1 MSINVK
7 CFILG
12 EVATNLLQLE
22 RMAEFSDALKPKF
35 LKKGLNEHPV
45 NFAAQ
50 CCRLINILA

>member
-7 CFILG
+7 CFISG

-22 RMAEFSDALKPKF
+22 RRAEFPGALKPQ
-35 LKKGLNEHPV
+35 LVKKGLNEHPA
-45 NFAAQ
+45 NFVTQ

>member
-7 CFILG
+7 CFISG

-22 RMAEFSDALKPKF
+22 RRAEFPEALKPQF
-35 LKKGLNEHPV
+35 VKKGLNEHPV
-45 NFAAQ
+45 NFATQ

>member
-7 CFILG
+7 CFISG

-22 RMAEFSDALKPKF
+22 RRAEFPGALKPQ
-35 LKKGLNEHPV
+35 LVKKGLNEHPA
-45 NFAAQ
+45 NFAVQ